1 MTCSMSVGLG
11 GSTRLTPAQGP
22 PDADAASSA
31 PWGRSP
37 GLSGSLASL
46 ACPGVCSE
54 QNILCHVIH

>member
-1 MTCSMSVGLG
+1 MTCSVSEGLG

-22 PDADAASSA
+22 PDAASSA
-31 PWGRSP
+31 AWGRSL